1 MVQSLFNGLGGGGSG
16 GGITP
21 AAVLDKQ
28 VVTGVAATVLTTLNT
43 ITPTVETL
51 ITKVECSGQEYGKFQ
66 IYIDNIL
73 QVTKRGGP
81 SRNVTFDFSW
91 PLKLNAGQIFDVKV
105 THFVVGQTPDFESS
119 IFGFTS

>member
-1 MVQSLFNGLGGGGSG
+1 MVQSLFNGIGGSG
-16 GGITP
+16 SGAGITP
-21 AAVLDKQ
+21 ASVLGKNIAAA
-28 VVTGVAATVLTTLNT
+28 VAATVQTTIVTLN
-43 ITPTVETL
+43 PSVETL

-91 PLKLNAGQIFDVKV
+91 PLKLNAGQIFDIKV
-105 THFVVGQTPDFESS
+105 IHFVGGQTPDFESTVM
-119 IFGFTS
+119 GFTS